1 MVYVYERKLD
11 SHATTTRSFQQ
22 ILSRF
27 KICKSSHQLCVAWP
41 QNEVKVQGLIDEGNA
56 ICVFT
61 FLYFNPR
68 TLNFERKYWEQ
79 LSCTINIFIKPRFYC
94 CPALWVLHPL
104 CQLLSKLSV
113 NISHL
118 SLLLSPLN
126 LLSLL
131 PLLFQIQIYL
141 FCPTSLNFFCLIAKK
156 NPTRN
161 ISSYV

>member
-1 MVYVYERKLD
+1 M
-11 SHATTTRSFQQ
+11 QQ
-22 ILSRF
+22 QQDHFSKYCRGSKF
-27 KICKSSHQLCVAWP
+27 
-41 QNEVKVQGLIDEGNA
+41 VKVHINYVWLGLKMKWKWRGRLMKGAQFVCLHFYISIPEVWILNESTGN
-56 ICVFT
+56 
-61 FLYFNPR
+61 
-68 TLNFERKYWEQ
+68 
-79 LSCTINIFIKPRFYC
+79 IKPRFYC
-94 CPALWVLHPL
+94 CPALWVPHPL

-131 PLLFQIQIYL
+131 PLLFQIQISL
-141 FCPTSLNFFCLIAKK
+141 FCPTSINIFCLIAKK

>member
-1 MVYVYERKLD
+1 MVNILKLGLVKILTLD
-11 SHATTTRSFQQ
+11 FKYRLMVEMLILVQ
-22 ILSRF
+22 ILKLMLNRDSV
-27 KICKSSHQLCVAWP
+27 IGSQPSGPLCLW
-41 QNEVKVQGLIDEGNA
+41 Q
-56 ICVFT
+56 C
-61 FLYFNPR
+61 LYFNPQ

-79 LSCTINIFIKPRFYC
+79 LSCPINIFIKPRFYC
-94 CPALWVLHPL
+94 CPALWVPHPL

-141 FCPTSLNFFCLIAKK
+141 FCPTSLNIFCLIAKK